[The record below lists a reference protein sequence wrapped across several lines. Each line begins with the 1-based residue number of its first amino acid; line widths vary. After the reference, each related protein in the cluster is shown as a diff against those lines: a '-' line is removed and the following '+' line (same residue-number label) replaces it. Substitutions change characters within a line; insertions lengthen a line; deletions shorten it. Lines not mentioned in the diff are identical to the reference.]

1 MNDQF
6 FFLFSGLIG
15 VNNLAGTTLM
25 SQNHGTAVKL
35 HGPAVAII
43 GSTTVSIT
51 DNHIITNWEFAFS
64 VGANNGLFTDNLTNK
79 PNFFVTPTIQQDPNI
94 IIV

>member
-6 FFLFSGLIG
+6 FVLFAGLIG
-15 VNNLAGTTLM
+15 VNNLSGTTLM

-35 HGPAVAII
+35 HGPAVAI

-64 VGANNGLFTDNLTNK
+64 VRASQGLFTDNLTNK

>member
-6 FFLFSGLIG
+6 FVLFTGLIG
-15 VNNLAGTTLM
+15 VNNLSGTTLM

-35 HGPAVAII
+35 YGPAVAI

-51 DNHIITNWEFAFS
+51 DNHIITDRKPAFS
-64 VGANNGLFTDNLTNK
+64 IGANSGLFTDNLTNQINSV
-79 PNFFVTPTIQQDPNI
+79 PNTIAQAHNI
-94 IIV
+94 ENI